1 VATLPGTLVADDAI
15 QYRGRRTRIGAFPI
29 GIIPEGFQE
38 PPAPSTAEEVAN
50 LMRAIAP
57 SKLVLGVDRLTIQ
70 REFRSGSKRSPGCS
84 SSTQSGAGRCRSPE
98 LRSVQR
104 LQGPETYV

>member
-1 VATLPGTLVADDAI
+1 MATLPGTLVADDAI

-57 SKLVLGVDRLTIQ
+57 SKLVLGVDRLDYTKGI
-70 REFRSGSKRSPGCS
+70 
-84 SSTQSGAGRCRSPE
+84 PE
-98 LRSVQR
+98 R
-104 LQGPETYV
+104 LEAFARLLELYPEWRRKVSLT